1 MGGRAPRIDSRP
13 GEVMKPDDVRVIQG
27 EGMPFHGNPFTKG
40 RLFVHFR
47 VVFPTTMPPG
57 AITAL
62 KAVLPKAKELTLT
75 GEEEECNMTPADV
88 SQFGQQGESRRMET
102 TDEDDEEGRGSGQ
115 RVQCQNM

>member
-88 SQFGQQGESRRMET
+88 RRMET
-102 TDEDDEEGRGSGQ
+102 TDKDDEEGRGSGQ